1 MLHININKLSSIFLL
16 VFALLL
22 TSTVDCS
29 ADVFEQLYNLGNS
42 LGTGLAKSGYLIAG
56 LGLIAFSV
64 AAIFGKVSW
73 KTLAYIMMST
83 FILTALISGVIYKA
97 MQVNGSFY
105 ELGGTKFNGTSGN
118 ASGGVNVKDN
128 LANKNK

>member
-118 ASGGVNVKDN
+118 ASGGANVKGN
-128 LANKNK
+128 LTNKNK

>member
-29 ADVFEQLYNLGNS
+29 ADVFEQLSNLGNS

-118 ASGGVNVKDN
+118 ASGEANVKGN
-128 LANKNK
+128 LTNKNK